1 MGILNSQSSRFE
13 MDDLFEELASMAGEV
28 HDECEEERRL
38 LEAELHKLQELM
50 CQTSCDEGT
59 DIPDESGE
67 LQRMIRQLEAEC
79 KQACQQEADLK
90 QKVASKGQTLAA
102 LVQEQ
107 KERARQAEAK
117 PKARYSVNLY
127 RDISKIRW
135 SCDPSDPKSTEV
147 KGFISK
153 PASTKTF
160 KFDAERQSQGFI
172 TNSLWAMSDNV

>member
-1 MGILNSQSSRFE
+1 MQE
-13 MDDLFEELASMAGEV
+13 LFEELAVMAGEV
-28 HDECEEERRL
+28 HDECEEERGL
-38 LEAELHKLQELM
+38 MEAEVHKLQGLM
-50 CQTSCDEGT
+50 CQTSCDEAT
-59 DIPDESGE
+59 DVPDESVE
-67 LQRMIRQLEAEC
+67 LQRMIRQLEAQCE
-79 KQACQQEADLK
+79 QVCQQEADLK
-90 QKVASKGQTLAA
+90 LKVATEGQRLAA

-153 PASTKTF
+153 NACTKTF